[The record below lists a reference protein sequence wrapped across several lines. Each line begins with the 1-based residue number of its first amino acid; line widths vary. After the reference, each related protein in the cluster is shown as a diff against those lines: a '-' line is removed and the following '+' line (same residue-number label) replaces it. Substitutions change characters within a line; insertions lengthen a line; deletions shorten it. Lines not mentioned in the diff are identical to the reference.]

1 MNYNFS
7 HCESAF
13 LNNSNYQNPSTPVP
27 YIVVDHYP
35 DLGLLTALRF
45 LEWVTKNPE
54 GVISLPTGKTP
65 EYFIKWAHYLLS
77 NWTDPPQET
86 LRRDKGLDI
95 DNKPDLSR
103 LQFIQID
110 EFYPINPSQTNS
122 FHNYVQEFYIKG
134 FKLNTDRGLFINS
147 ETIPRTA
154 GKSLDEI
161 FPDSRVDL
169 SLRTRDPQNALEETQ
184 RKLIFWFPFH

>member
-103 LQFIQID
+103 L
-110 EFYPINPSQTNS
+110 
-122 FHNYVQEFYIKG
+122 
-134 FKLNTDRGLFINS
+134 
-147 ETIPRTA
+147 
-154 GKSLDEI
+154 
-161 FPDSRVDL
+161 
-169 SLRTRDPQNALEETQ
+169 
-184 RKLIFWFPFH
+184 